1 MNSLAVTYNE
11 NGRPVRYADHS
22 GKTKK
27 FERDAFGRVVKEL
40 LPDDSEV
47 AYTYNKLGQLH
58 TVLDQNK
65 HKITFDW
72 NKFGLD
78 ARTTPAG
85 QLTDY
90 VHDKYGLVAKIDS
103 KWHGQTDRSIKYE
116 YDPFDRIAKID
127 YGGGNIETRQYDSWG
142 KVIALNKNGRKST
155 FSYDYLGR
163 LVKKTDGSVETRYL
177 YNRYG
182 QRTGRQLKND
192 TLTLTEFKQY
202 DKFGRLTEIRSGEKI
217 VKYLYNARNQ
227 LASQIVDN
235 VPIEFTY
242 TKYGQLETKTLGGK
256 ASPVSTL
263 KYIYSSDG
271 MIVGRV
277 VDGKYQMYSYD
288 RRGQLLRVADMQGNV
303 AESYVYDPAGNI
315 LSKTIDGK
323 TTTYTYD
330 KANQLVSSECG
341 GKVTKYQYDAAG
353 RLIQEGDKSYAYGWL
368 DKVLSVSENGQQ
380 IASFNYHNDGQIA
393 QAIRNGK
400 SEDFLWDGLALIHR
414 GETSFVNEP
423 YVTGGNPILSS
434 KDGVMFNDMLGSTL
448 NIGGKPV
455 SMTAFGESADNDAM
469 YTGKP
474 YIGELGYAFLFRNYR
489 ADQGKWQTQDPFGY
503 PDGWN
508 NLAYV
513 NNCVIVDV
521 DFMGCS
527 TLTASSSAYISIKLS
542 DGTVYENYISTEQDL
557 NNLLANSTESNKIT
571 EFKYTGHGST
581 DLAMLLINSDA
592 SYGLSPNDFANI
604 SQKFADNVNIT
615 LNACGQG
622 KFLDK
627 YLDKITVPATIEG
640 FTGLLTP
647 IGPLSWETV
656 MRHPT
661 EWFTGGKWVKKIK
674 E

>member
-1 MNSLAVTYNE
+1 
-11 NGRPVRYADHS
+11 
-22 GKTKK
+22 
-27 FERDAFGRVVKEL
+27 
-40 LPDDSEV
+40 
-47 AYTYNKLGQLH
+47 
-58 TVLDQNK
+58 
-65 HKITFDW
+65 
-72 NKFGLD
+72 
-78 ARTTPAG
+78 
-85 QLTDY
+85 
-90 VHDKYGLVAKIDS
+90 
-103 KWHGQTDRSIKYE
+103 
-116 YDPFDRIAKID
+116 
-127 YGGGNIETRQYDSWG
+127 
-142 KVIALNKNGRKST
+142 
-155 FSYDYLGR
+155 
-163 LVKKTDGSVETRYL
+163 
-177 YNRYG
+177 
-182 QRTGRQLKND
+182 
-192 TLTLTEFKQY
+192 
-202 DKFGRLTEIRSGEKI
+202 
-217 VKYLYNARNQ
+217 
-227 LASQIVDN
+227 
-235 VPIEFTY
+235 
-242 TKYGQLETKTLGGK
+242 
-256 ASPVSTL
+256 
-263 KYIYSSDG
+263 
-271 MIVGRV
+271 
-277 VDGKYQMYSYD
+277 
-288 RRGQLLRVADMQGNV
+288 
-303 AESYVYDPAGNI
+303 
-315 LSKTIDGK
+315 
-323 TTTYTYD
+323 
-330 KANQLVSSECG
+330 
-341 GKVTKYQYDAAG
+341 
-353 RLIQEGDKSYAYGWL
+353 
-368 DKVLSVSENGQQ
+368 
-380 IASFNYHNDGQIA
+380 
-393 QAIRNGK
+393 
-400 SEDFLWDGLALIHR
+400 
-414 GETSFVNEP
+414 
-423 YVTGGNPILSS
+423 
-434 KDGVMFNDMLGSTL
+434 MLGSTL

-455 SMTAFGESADNDAM
+455 NMTAFGESADNDAM

-622 KFLDK
+622 KFLDE